1 MLIEFKSVPAP
12 IPAPVRQPILGEP
25 EQRARGSLIRR
36 NRRTP
41 GERLLETLAD
51 LAQGKARLVSH
62 AESNWASI
70 TFAGTRHRVVLEFTG
85 EDALE
90 AGECFIA
97 FLPEHE
103 FAIPG
108 QLVADAAVVEV
119 DHVAAPPL
127 LRVICELLML
137 EEG

>member
-1 MLIEFKSVPAP
+1 MHFDSKPPSP
-12 IPAPVRQPILGEP
+12 IARTGRKGVR
-25 EQRARGSLIRR
+25 
-36 NRRTP
+36 
-41 GERLLETLAD
+41 ERLAEALLA
-51 LAQGKARLVSH
+51 LAEGHGHITAHSEKA
-62 AESNWASI
+62 WASI
-70 TFAGTRHRVVLEFTG
+70 TFAGARHRVELVFDGAE
-85 EDALE
+85 AVE

-119 DHVAAPPL
+119 ASVVEPERL
-127 LRVICELLML
+127 TVTCELLLL

>member
-1 MLIEFKSVPAP
+1 MLIEIKSAS
-12 IPAPVRQPILGEP
+12 ATLRQPLLTQP
-25 EQRARGSLIRR
+25 TSRVRGTLTAR

-41 GERLLETLAD
+41 GERLLEAMAG
-51 LAQGKARLVSH
+51 LAQGKARVVSH
-62 AESNWASI
+62 AESSWASI

-119 DHVAAPPL
+119 DHVAAPPV
-127 LRVICELLML
+127 LRVTCDLLLL